1 MEESIFCLGNEAE
14 AVVGAS
20 VFRHFF
26 LAMTENADA
35 FFGGKLDSEHSA
47 QNSIKFEKKKK
58 LSYTK
63 ICECSIRLCTV
74 WFKDHEPSGLRVK

>member
-1 MEESIFCLGNEAE
+1 MEKPVFCLGDEAE
-14 AVVGAS
+14 AVVGAP

-35 FFGGKLDSEHSA
+35 FFGGKFESEHSD

-63 ICECSIRLCTV
+63 ICECSIR
-74 WFKDHEPSGLRVK
+74 